1 MNKPDYEAM
10 FSGTLNKVK
19 QTGQGQYIAQCPFH
33 EDNNPS
39 FTYETI
45 EAGFYKCYGCDAKG
59 NGVQYAKAMELP
71 NPHQYINNTNGTN
84 GTRTTSI
91 RQSTKRSSTS
101 GKNTCRSKC
110 I

>member
-84 GTRTTSI
+84 GTHFDKKENLTNLTISYKKRT
-91 RQSTKRSSTS
+91 
-101 GKNTCRSKC
+101 N
-110 I
+110 